1 MPSSLF
7 SLVYTAM
14 IVFDSL
20 SIGFTPMK
28 SHPQTQTSPVLPYRP
43 PDLLLCPSGASSQ
56 LKATPFAA
64 QILIPYPAP
73 YWPAQ
78 PHCVPQPALCHQWNH
93 TWSCPGPLRGSA
105 VQDTCCLSP
114 TVQCIQC
121 GTAGHAQL
129 HLHHTGKQENWQDN
143 DLNNRD
149 CEHYLW
155 RGQLCLLMFGQK
167 ALNPRGLKATLI
179 PTQTGLVTGSL
190 YSAEVFIIEN
200 ESNLISGIVPTSFS
214 CSSLRGAQGQA
225 GCTPCRHVLGSP
237 QHWCF
242 LHELYLPLLQG
253 NKLLCKSLLCTAQ
266 T

>member
-1 MPSSLF
+1 M
-7 SLVYTAM
+7 
-14 IVFDSL
+14 SL
-20 SIGFTPMK
+20 S
-28 SHPQTQTSPVLPYRP
+28 
-43 PDLLLCPSGASSQ
+43 LLCATSGTTPGAALGRCGAVQCRTRAVSAPLSNASSVGLQ
-56 LKATPFAA
+56 
-64 QILIPYPAP
+64 
-73 YWPAQ
+73 
-78 PHCVPQPALCHQWNH
+78 
-93 TWSCPGPLRGSA
+93 GM
-105 VQDTCCLSP
+105 LSFIS
-114 TVQCIQC
+114 T
-121 GTAGHAQL
+121 T
-129 HLHHTGKQENWQDN
+129 QENKKIG
-143 DLNNRD
+143 RIMTSIID